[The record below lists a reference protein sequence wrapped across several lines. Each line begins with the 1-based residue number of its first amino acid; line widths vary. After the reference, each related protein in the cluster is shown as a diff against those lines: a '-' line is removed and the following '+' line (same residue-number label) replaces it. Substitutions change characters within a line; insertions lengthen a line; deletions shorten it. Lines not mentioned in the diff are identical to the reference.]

1 MHQIV
6 ASADLSHHITIH
18 YCYCCDTVQVFQDI
32 QAAMQAKDM
41 GALGAALREAEILD
55 MDAEL
60 LEYRYIHTTVHTLFT
75 NIAPSLHHHVL

>member
-1 MHQIV
+1 MRYHNC
-6 ASADLSHHITIH
+6 H
-18 YCYCCDTVQVFQDI
+18 TVQVFQDI

-60 LEYRYIHTTVHTLFT
+60 LEYR
-75 NIAPSLHHHVL
+75 